1 MSIRQVQFDL
11 LASVTGRVSVGRTA
25 LVDPTPR
32 VAKVGDLVAVRALN
46 ESRSYGMLE
55 TPSGRLA
62 RIKRGSVIC
71 GVLGERRALKG
82 IVGEVPAYIAE
93 GDHLSILNLGGVIGQ
108 KTGVS
113 SSLGTVVDVEV
124 IGSVSEADGIV
135 LNLASSA
142 LPTSDMLAPSAPV
155 ILVAGTC
162 MNSGK
167 TVAVAEIIREA
178 ALRGLK
184 VAGVKLTGVACL
196 RDTLEMQ
203 DNGAFATVSFLDF
216 GLPST
221 VGSANLDKVAIGALN
236 HLNSLSPD
244 LIVAELGDGVLGG
257 YSVERLLG
265 SSKVMGAVK
274 KLVFCA
280 SDFVGVVGGITV
292 LKEFGLQPD
301 VISGAVTDSSMGESA
316 IRERFK
322 IDAANAR
329 NDSARLYSLAAD
341 LQMNALEA
349 SVC

>member
-1 MSIRQVQFDL
+1 MTLRKIEFDL
-11 LASVTGRVSVGRTA
+11 LASATSVSDIGRTA
-25 LVDPTPR
+25 WADPRPR
-32 VAKVGDLVAVRALN
+32 VARVGDIVAVRALN

-62 RIKRGSVIC
+62 RIKAGSVIC

-82 IVGEVPAYIAE
+82 IVGEIPAFIGE
-93 GDHLSILNLGGVIGQ
+93 GDHLTVLNLGGVIGQ

-124 IGSVSEADGIV
+124 LGSVCDADGRVQNI
-135 LNLASSA
+135 ADDA
-142 LPTSDMLAPSAPV
+142 LPTADELASSAPV

-178 ALRGLK
+178 SLRGLK
-184 VAGVKLTGVACL
+184 VAGVKFTGVACL

-221 VGSANLDKVAIGALN
+221 VGHADLEKVAIGALN

-244 LIVAELGDGVLGG
+244 LIVAELGDGVMGG
-257 YSVERLLG
+257 YSVENLLA
-265 SSKVMGAVK
+265 SAKLMSAVK
-274 KLVFCA
+274 KIVFCA
-280 SDFVGVVGGITV
+280 SDFVGVVGGLTV
-292 LKEFGLQPD
+292 LKEFGLRPD
-301 VISGAVTDSSMGESA
+301 IIAGSVTDSLMGEDS
-316 IRERFK
+316 IRERFA
-322 IDAANAR
+322 IEAANAR
-329 NDSARLYSLAAD
+329 NDGARLFALAS
-341 LQMNALEA
+341 QFSGQTVEA
-349 SVC
+349 AVC